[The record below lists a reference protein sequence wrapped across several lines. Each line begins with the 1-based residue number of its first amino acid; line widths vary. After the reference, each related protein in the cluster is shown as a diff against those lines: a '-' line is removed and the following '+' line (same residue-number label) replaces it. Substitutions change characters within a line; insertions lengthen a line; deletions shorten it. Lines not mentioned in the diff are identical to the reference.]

1 MNPDGPAGIG
11 PRIIAGAFGLAFGG
25 IGLSVLIGMWVAPFG
40 AFHSP
45 PLFFRV
51 FASFIAIPFVAV
63 GFGGLYGAITGM
75 PLTGMQNR
83 FQHTSTLDTSGTRSS
98 RSPMQ
103 TDCPR
108 CAAPIG
114 DAEISPSGDVKCVHC
129 NNWFNVNHTSHG

>member
-11 PRIIAGAFGLAFGG
+11 PRIIAAAFGLAFGG

-63 GFGGLYGAITGM
+63 GFGSLYAAVTGM
-75 PLTGMQNR
+75 PLNGMR
-83 FQHTSTLDTSGTRSS
+83 EKFRHTSTIHPGSHTRQ
-98 RSPMQ
+98 RGPMQ
-103 TDCPR
+103 TECPK

-129 NNWFNVNHTSHG
+129 NSWFNVHHASLG